1 MKRCEYKVPG
11 GKLLCAKVE
20 VEDDRIIWLQISG
33 DFFLLPET
41 DLEDLEGQLLGMK
54 IAPDL
59 IKEKVVSFFMEKK
72 TTIVGASA
80 EDFAHVINTA
90 ISRSSFSLE

>member
-20 VEDDRIIWLQISG
+20 TQDDKISFLQFTG

-41 DLEDLEGQLLGMK
+41 DLETLEKKLIGQKTDSDGLMK
-54 IAPDL
+54 TITG
-59 IKEKVVSFFMEKK
+59 FFAEKK
-72 TTIVGASA
+72 TTIAGAKP
-80 EDFAHVINTA
+80 EDFAYVLNEA
-90 ISRSSFSLE
+90 LKN

>member
-20 VEDDRIIWLQISG
+20 VENDRITWLQISG

-41 DLEDLEGQLLGMK
+41 DLGNGDS
-54 IAPDL
+54 P
-59 IKEKVVSFFMEKK
+59 
-72 TTIVGASA
+72 
-80 EDFAHVINTA
+80 
-90 ISRSSFSLE
+90 

>member
-20 VEDDRIIWLQISG
+20 TEDDKISFLQFTG

-41 DLEDLEGQLLGMK
+41 DLEELENRLIGQK
-54 IAPDL
+54 TDPDTL
-59 IKEKVVSFFMEKK
+59 RETIVSFFTEQK
-72 TTIVGASA
+72 TTIAGAKP
-80 EDFAHVINTA
+80 EDFAYVLNTA
-90 ISRSSFSLE
+90 LKS